1 MSLLKGAT
9 RFVLLT
15 LVIGLF
21 GSLIAAM
28 GMPAGGPPGLTTL
41 GILGAVIV
49 LLSPFLAAAWIWRR
63 HRIAKARDASMR
75 LAALAQE
82 QEYQQ
87 NLLRRRTIERQRLI
101 DAVDRHRSAL
111 SRNLALAVRTNDY
124 GAVVKDMTDEAFVEF
139 FASIAL
145 DSALF
150 SFDEAKALVFER
162 LGIHRREQAA
172 AGFDADTFPRGGN
185 DFEHWVAQ
193 SLTRFGWMAEV
204 TRGSGDQGL
213 DVIAEKAGKRLGLQC
228 KLYGSPVGN
237 KAVQE
242 AHAGVAYYG
251 VDAAGVLTNASFTP
265 SATALATATGI
276 RLFSQHDIPDLFEK
290 TFGAR

>member
-1 MSLLKGAT
+1 MSLLKGAV

-15 LVIGLF
+15 LAIGLF

-28 GMPAGGPPGLTTL
+28 DVPAGGTPGLTAL
-41 GILGAVIV
+41 GIIGAIII
-49 LLSPFLAAAWIWRR
+49 LLSPFLAATWMWRR
-63 HRIAKARDASMR
+63 RSIAKARDASMR
-75 LAALAQE
+75 MAALAQE

-87 NLLRRRTIERQRLI
+87 NLLRRRSIEHQRLI
-101 DAVDRHRSAL
+101 DAVDRHFSAL
-111 SRNLALAVRTNDY
+111 NRNLALAIRTNDY
-124 GAVVKDMTDEAFVEF
+124 GAVVKDTTDEALVEF
-139 FASIAL
+139 FASVAL

-150 SFDEAKALVFER
+150 SFEEAKALVFEQ
-162 LGIHRREQAA
+162 LNIRRRAQAA
-172 AGFDADTFPRGGN
+172 TGFDADTLPGDGHN
-185 DFEHWVAQ
+185 FEQWVAH
-193 SLTRFGWMAEV
+193 SLTRFGWKAEV

-213 DVIAEKAGKRLGLQC
+213 DVIAEKAGRRLGLQC

-242 AHAGVAYYG
+242 AHAGMVYYG

-265 SATALATATGI
+265 SANALAMMTGVK
-276 RLFSQHDIPDLFEK
+276 LFSQYDIPDLFEK

>member
-21 GSLIAAM
+21 GNLIAAM
-28 GMPAGGPPGLTTL
+28 GMPAGGTPGLTAL

-49 LLSPFLAAAWIWRR
+49 LLSPFLAAAWIWRG
-63 HRIAKARDASMR
+63 HSVATARDASMR
-75 LAALAQE
+75 LTALAQE

-87 NLLRRRTIERQRLI
+87 NLLRRRTIERQRLV
-101 DAVDRHRSAL
+101 DAVDRHRNAL

-124 GAVVKDMTDEAFVEF
+124 GAVVKDMTDEALVEF

-150 SFDEAKALVFER
+150 SFDEAKTLVFER
-162 LGIHRREQAA
+162 LSIHRREQAA

-185 DFEHWVAQ
+185 DFEQWVAQ
-193 SLTRFGWMAEV
+193 SLTRFGWTAEV

-242 AHAGVAYYG
+242 AHAGMAYYG

-265 SATALATATGI
+265 SAIALATATGI

-290 TFGAR
+290 TFSAR